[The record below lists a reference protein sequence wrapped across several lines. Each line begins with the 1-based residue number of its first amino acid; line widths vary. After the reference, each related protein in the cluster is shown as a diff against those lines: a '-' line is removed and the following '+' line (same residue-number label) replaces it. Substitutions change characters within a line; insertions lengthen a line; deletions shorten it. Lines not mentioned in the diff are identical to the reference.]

1 MNKLPRHIAIIMDGN
16 GRWAKQHN
24 LPRLTGHKAG
34 GTAAREIIKACSQ
47 RGIEVLT
54 LFAFG
59 IENWKRPH
67 EEVDNL
73 MKLLFTTLQ
82 KHTADLHKYNI
93 QLRIIGD
100 RTRLNKKLQNKIL
113 SAEQETVQNTGL
125 KLNTAINYS
134 GRWDILQAVQRL
146 TKEVKSGEPIT
157 QEYFQSLLSLH
168 DLPEP
173 DLFIRTSG
181 EQRIS
186 NFLLWQLAYTELYFT
201 DILWPDFHEQEL
213 EKALQAY
220 ASRERRFGGL

>member
-16 GRWAKQHN
+16 GRWAKQRN
-24 LPRLTGHKAG
+24 LSRLAGHKAG
-34 GTAAREIIKACSQ
+34 GQAAREIIKTCSQ
-47 RGIEVLT
+47 KNIEVLT

-59 IENWKRPH
+59 VENWKRPQD
-67 EEVDNL
+67 EVDNL
-73 MKLLFTTLQ
+73 MRLLFETLQ

-100 RTRLNKKLQNKIL
+100 RTKLNKKLQNKLL
-113 SAEQETVQNTGL
+113 SAEQETAQNTGL
-125 KLNTAINYS
+125 KLNAAINYS
-134 GRWDILQAVQRL
+134 GRWDILQAV
-146 TKEVKSGEPIT
+146 KKVKSDIPIT

-181 EQRIS
+181 EQRLS

-201 DILWPDFHEQEL
+201 DVFWPDFHEQEL
-213 EKALQAY
+213 AKALQAY
-220 ASRERRFGGL
+220 AKRERRFGGV

>member
-34 GTAAREIIKACSQ
+34 GTVAREIIKACSQ

-181 EQRIS
+181 ERRIS

>member
-16 GRWAKQHN
+16 GRWAKQRN
-24 LPRLTGHKAG
+24 LPRFAGHKAG

-54 LFAFG
+54 LFVFG
-59 IENWKRPH
+59 FENWKRPH
-67 EEVDNL
+67 EEVDSL
-73 MKLLFTTLQ
+73 MKLLFETLQ
-82 KHTADLHKYNI
+82 KNTADLHKYNI
-93 QLRIIGD
+93 QLRVIGD

-113 SAEQETVQNTGL
+113 STEQETAQNTGL
-125 KLNTAINYS
+125 KLNAAINYS
-134 GRWDILQAVQRL
+134 GRWDILQAVQR
-146 TKEVKSGEPIT
+146 VKSGAPIT

-201 DILWPDFHEQEL
+201 DSLWPDFHELEL
-213 EKALQAY
+213 EKALQGY
-220 ASRERRFGGL
+220 ASRERRFGGI